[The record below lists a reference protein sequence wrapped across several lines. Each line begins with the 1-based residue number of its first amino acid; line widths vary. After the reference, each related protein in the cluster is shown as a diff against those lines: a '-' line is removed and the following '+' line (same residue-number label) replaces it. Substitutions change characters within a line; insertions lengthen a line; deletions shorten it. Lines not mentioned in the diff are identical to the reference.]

1 MLIAIEPVLLAEK
14 PDWVVVYGD
23 TNSTLAGALAAAKL
37 HIPIAHVEAGL
48 RSFNRRMP
56 EEVNRVLTDHVATLH
71 LCPTRAAVE
80 SLDRE
85 GIRDGVHH
93 VGDVMYDATLFAAE
107 QAERS
112 SNIIE
117 ELKVS
122 RKNYAVATL
131 HRPENTDSPE
141 RLQTAISYLQKQAE
155 RFPVVFPLH
164 PRTRQYAERVGLGL
178 KGLMVIIRSA
188 ISTWQGCCRGLV
200 RSSRIPAACRRRLIF
215 IACPA
220 SPCVARRSGSKRSPT
235 AGTGL
240 WNGPDFTARREIDEY
255 GDGRAAVRIAQLLK
269 NRRDRTYW
277 QPDARPRRLRA
288 IYRSAV
294 VFQRLARCLR
304 CCASVR
310 RRSVQYRRPLMLGHR
325 LPHLLREVDAI
336 VLLHSTNGDTTI
348 YLQPHVEALARR
360 NVPLLTFVGNEINLP
375 GSPIADKR
383 RLFAILKPEFIAT
396 QCFSKQASI
405 CLMMLPSGKWLRF
418 RMPLIPSAYQP
429 TRARERPSA

>member
-1 MLIAIEPVLLAEK
+1 MNSRKQPTHLALHDAACPFCPASQVLRRVTLKILTVVGARPQFIKAAAVSRAIRDTDGLEEVMIHTGQHFDENMSEVFFRELDIPPPAHQLDINGGGHGEMTGRMLIAIEPVLLAEK

-71 LCPTRAAVE
+71 LCPTRAALE

-107 QAERS
+107 QAGRS

-117 ELKVS
+117 DLKVS

-164 PRTRQYAERVGLGL
+164 PRTRQYAERVGLGV
-178 KGLMVIIRSA
+178 KGLKVIDPVGYLDMARLL
-188 ISTWQGCCRGLV
+188 QGACAVFTDSGGLQKEAYFHRV
-200 RSSRIPAACRRRLIF
+200 
-215 IACPA
+215 
-220 SPCVARRSGSKRSPT
+220 PCVTMRGET
-235 AGTGL
+235 EWVETVTHG
-240 WNGPDFTARREIDEY
+240 WNRLVERPRFHGAP
-255 GDGRAAVRIAQLLK
+255 
-269 NRRDRTYW
+269 RDR
-277 QPDARPRRLRA
+277 
-288 IYRSAV
+288 
-294 VFQRLARCLR
+294 
-304 CCASVR
+304 
-310 RRSVQYRRPLMLGHR
+310 
-325 LPHLLREVDAI
+325 
-336 VLLHSTNGDTTI
+336 
-348 YLQPHVEALARR
+348 
-360 NVPLLTFVGNEINLP
+360 
-375 GSPIADKR
+375 
-383 RLFAILKPEFIAT
+383 
-396 QCFSKQASI
+396 
-405 CLMMLPSGKWLRF
+405 
-418 RMPLIPSAYQP
+418 
-429 TRARERPSA
+429 